1 MTLDELKNKKIVVV
15 GLGVNNK
22 YLATYLKNK
31 GVFFEVIE
39 SWNSFD
45 ELNNKLKSFE
55 VIFRTPGLPFMSEP
69 VQQALK
75 AGVEVNSQ
83 TKLFFD
89 LCPCPIIGVTG
100 TKGKGTVSSLIY
112 RIIEKSGKKKVWL
125 AGNIGHDP
133 FEFLDQIKPNDLV
146 ILELSSF
153 QLQDLHKSPQIAVV
167 LNVSEDHI
175 DKSKTKQRATHYSFE
190 EYSDAKMQIIKYQT
204 EHDFALLGPDVPKSY
219 KDSGLGKKIFIDD
232 KKAHWL
238 DAKLLGK
245 HNLFNIAAAAE
256 VANLLGIDEKSI
268 KDAVSEFE
276 GLPFRMQDLGEIKS
290 VRVINDG
297 FSTNP
302 QATIAA
308 ISAFSTPVILIIG
321 GFDKGFDYIDLTDV
335 IKKTKYIKGVVVTG
349 EVTSQILE
357 KLEGYRGQIKNGA
370 KDIKEIVDQAFVLA
384 KPRDTIIF
392 SPGTSSFDMFK
403 NETDRAEKFT
413 RTVKNL

>member
-1 MTLDELKNKKIVVV
+1 MTLGEIKAKKIVVL
-15 GLGVNNK
+15 GLGVNNQ
-22 YLATYLKNK
+22 YLAAYLKSK
-31 GVFFEVIE
+31 GVFFEVVE
-39 SWNSFD
+39 SWDSLD
-45 ELNNKLKSFE
+45 ELNNKLKSSE
-55 VIFRTPGLPFMSEP
+55 VIFRTPGLPFMSKP
-69 VQQALK
+69 IQQALK

-112 RIIEKSGKKKVWL
+112 GIIEKSGKKKVWL

-133 FEFLDQIKPNDLV
+133 FEFLDLIKPEDLV
-146 ILELSSF
+146 VLELSSF

-167 LNVSEDHI
+167 LNLSWDHI
-175 DKSKTKQRATHYSFE
+175 DKGKTKQRATHYSFE
-190 EYSDAKMQIIKYQT
+190 EYSDAKMRIIKYQT
-204 EHDFALLGPDVPKSY
+204 EHDFAVLGADVPKSY

-232 KKAHWL
+232 KKAQGL
-238 DAKLLGK
+238 PTKLLGK
-245 HNLFNIAAAAE
+245 HNLFNIAAAVE
-256 VANLLGIDEKSI
+256 VANLLNIDEKSI

-276 GLPFRMQDLGEIKS
+276 GLPFRMQDLGEIKG

-308 ISAFSTPVILIIG
+308 IRAFNTPVILIIG
-321 GFDKGFDYIDLTDV
+321 GFDKGFDFIDLTEV
-335 IKKTKYIKGVVVTG
+335 IKKTKYIKALVVIGDVTPR
-349 EVTSQILE
+349 ILE
-357 KLEGYRGQIKNGA
+357 KLEGYKGQIKSGA
-370 KDIKEIVDQAFVLA
+370 KNTKEIVDQAFSLA
-384 KPRDTIIF
+384 EPGHTIVF

-413 RTVKNL
+413 RTVKSL